1 MATAAPVKMK
11 TNEGWRYRLGVAS
24 RAVAAIVGGYM
35 LAAAAT
41 ALLALTL
48 PMARVDAVLTATL
61 LSFTVYVC
69 AVIWV
74 FAARDA
80 LRAWLGIGIPTLLL
94 GLGVMA
100 LRSAV

>member
-1 MATAAPVKMK
+1 MK
-11 TNEGWRYRLGVAS
+11 ANEGLRYRLGVAS
-24 RAVAAIVGGYM
+24 RAVAAIIGGYA

-41 ALLALTL
+41 AFMALTL
-48 PMARVDAVLTATL
+48 PMARADAVLTATL

-80 LRAWLGIGIPTLLL
+80 LRAWLGIGVPALLL
-94 GLGVMA
+94 GIGVMA
-100 LRSAV
+100 LRSAA

>member
-1 MATAAPVKMK
+1 MK
-11 TNEGWRYRLGVAS
+11 SKEGLRYRMGVAS
-24 RAVAAIVGGYM
+24 RAVAAIGGGYA
-35 LAAAAT
+35 LAAVAT

-48 PMARVDAVLTATL
+48 PMARADAVLTATL

-80 LRAWLGIGIPTLLL
+80 LRAWLGIGVPTLVL

-100 LRSAV
+100 LRGAA